1 MDRRRHTSDGSPRAD
16 ARRRR
21 VRRAGLVALVAG
33 IALTLPAANS
43 GAQSVEQL
51 NSQIA
56 SAQSQAQSLGAEIDA
71 KTAQVAAAQL
81 AGSGRGGA

>member
-1 MDRRRHTSDGSPRAD
+1 MDPRRQTPDGSSSAD

-21 VRRAGLVALVAG
+21 MRRGGLVALAAG
-33 IALTLPAANS
+33 IALGLPAANV

-51 NSQIA
+51 NSQIS

-71 KTAQVAAAQL
+71 KTSQAAA
-81 AGSGRGGA
+81 R

>member
-1 MDRRRHTSDGSPRAD
+1 MDRRRHTFDGSPRAD

-33 IALTLPAANS
+33 IALTLPAANA

-56 SAQSQAQSLGAEIDA
+56 SAQSQA
-71 KTAQVAAAQL
+71 
-81 AGSGRGGA
+81 